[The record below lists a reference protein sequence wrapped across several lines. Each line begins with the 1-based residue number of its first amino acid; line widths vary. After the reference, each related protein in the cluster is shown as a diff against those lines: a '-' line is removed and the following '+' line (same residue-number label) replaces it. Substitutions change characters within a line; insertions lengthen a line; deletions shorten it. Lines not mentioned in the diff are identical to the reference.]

1 MIRLS
6 TENALRAVVGAFFLS
21 CTFIVTSYST
31 TFAFDQPFHTAVLAC
46 FLSGVS
52 ILILSR
58 FADRISNV
66 SLPTD
71 KYSAV
76 PLSELDTTFGALPA
90 NGLDN
95 HGPSTHD
102 RLSLR
107 WWLKVG
113 VLSGIACARIALF
126 RSSTE
131 NIECAPTGYTY
142 LVPFLVAVYDSW
154 RNQRAAICWAR
165 PSGPQNALVHAFISL
180 ASRVRYL
187 TLQSRLRYVI
197 SATFLVFSGIILAS
211 FKGDQSTYICPIV
224 SGEHTRQQ
232 TFGYLSLLLDF
243 LIITGSA
250 ELSSEGGRPG
260 DGNRK
265 QGLISWGYGLLGV
278 ALFWIPW
285 VVYLTV
291 KNGGGTFATSN
302 YLRSAWGQAAL
313 VAIAITSASQ
323 MLPQYGM
330 VGLCVLGGFIA
341 SYFNLLS
348 TIVNGQEPF
357 PLIHPSHAFAALF
370 FCSIGGLI
378 FLFSRTASDDE
389 PQFLT
394 RLNWVLRFVI
404 VTLFGIGLFW
414 IFSQPSISHLHPIEL
429 LIHEAG
435 ENHDTWLR
443 TAKESIGLAEAVQ
456 HYQVKYGQHPPP
468 YVFWSSFMGFVLIA
482 LEILTNGMTTP

>member
-1 MIRLS
+1 L
-6 TENALRAVVGAFFLS
+6 E
-21 CTFIVTSYST
+21 
-31 TFAFDQPFHTAVLAC
+31 LAP
-46 FLSGVS
+46 
-52 ILILSR
+52 
-58 FADRISNV
+58 N
-66 SLPTD
+66 
-71 KYSAV
+71 Y
-76 PLSELDTTFGALPA
+76 
-90 NGLDN
+90 
-95 HGPSTHD
+95 
-102 RLSLR
+102 
-107 WWLKVG
+107 
-113 VLSGIACARIALF
+113 GI
-126 RSSTE
+126 T
-131 NIECAPTGYTY
+131 
-142 LVPFLVAVYDSW
+142 
-154 RNQRAAICWAR
+154 Q
-165 PSGPQNALVHAFISL
+165 
-180 ASRVRYL
+180 
-187 TLQSRLRYVI
+187 
-197 SATFLVFSGIILAS
+197 
-211 FKGDQSTYICPIV
+211 
-224 SGEHTRQQ
+224 
-232 TFGYLSLLLDF
+232 
-243 LIITGSA
+243 
-250 ELSSEGGRPG
+250 
-260 DGNRK
+260 
-265 QGLISWGYGLLGV
+265 GV

-291 KNGGGTFATSN
+291 KNGGGTFVTSN

-323 MLPQYGM
+323 MVSFSYFDAHTVKRTNDKQLPQYGM

-394 RLNWVLRFVI
+394 RLNWGLRFVI

-468 YVFWSSFMGFVLIA
+468 YVFWSSFTGFVLIE